1 MLINLSRAPP
11 ELGLLIGLTLA
22 IDGLHL
28 RKLGVI
34 PGEISEIVSAAT
46 PAAR

>member
-1 MLINLSRAPP
+1 MRIDLSWAPREP
-11 ELGLLIGLTLA
+11 GVPIGLILA

-28 RKLGVI
+28 RNLGVI
-34 PGEISEIVSAAT
+34 PGEISEIVSATT